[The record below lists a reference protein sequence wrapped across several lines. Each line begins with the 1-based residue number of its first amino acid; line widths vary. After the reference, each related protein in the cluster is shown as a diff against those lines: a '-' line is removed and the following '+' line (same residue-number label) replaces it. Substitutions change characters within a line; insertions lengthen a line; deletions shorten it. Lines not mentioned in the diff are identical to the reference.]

1 MVAVS
6 PSPQV
11 VQAQKSPERT
21 SQSGAGRPRPAQ
33 VVRDKPW
40 IDPALDQAVDAV
52 ADQYLRSAIPVLA
65 ATREDPELRSL
76 RIEALAKAATGW
88 SQGIESLLASDPGN
102 PDLLLWLGRTRLE
115 EAWRIRPAPR
125 GRAVQA
131 AGYQAFTKMAQ
142 SARAPLTAAAE
153 ALPGDPVPW
162 ESMMWLGLALEL
174 DAADRDGLW
183 QQAER
188 RCPTLYGAS
197 VARVVTLSPQWGG
210 VAEEMF
216 DFARLAMS
224 TAPREDPR
232 AALIPL
238 AYFELFVQERSG
250 VLRGSS
256 KWFSDEEIRDV
267 ESAARRWF
275 EGPRPHPRTIEAHNI
290 FGAAFHLADV
300 RRPARQHLGRTGGR
314 PSSRPW
320 TYLGDDPAGQYVK
333 ACRHLNLISA

>member
-11 VQAQKSPERT
+11 VQAQ
-21 SQSGAGRPRPAQ
+21 QSRGTFQSEGGRPRPAR
-33 VVRDKPW
+33 VLRDRPW
-40 IDPALDQAVDAV
+40 IDPVLDQAVDAV
-52 ADQYLRSAIPVLA
+52 AGRYLRSAIPAIA
-65 ATREDPELRSL
+65 ATRHDPELRSL
-76 RIEALAKAATGW
+76 RIEALARAATGW
-88 SQGIESLLASDPGN
+88 SQSIESLLASDPGN

-115 EAWRIRPAPR
+115 EAWKIRPAPR

-142 SARAPLTAAAE
+142 SARIPLAAAAE
-153 ALPGDPVPW
+153 ALPDDPVPW

-174 DAADRDGLW
+174 DAEHRDALW

-188 RCPTLYGAS
+188 RCATLYGAN

-216 DFARLAMS
+216 DFARVAMS
-224 TAPREDPR
+224 MAPREDPR

-238 AYFELFVQERSG
+238 AYFEYFVQERSG
-250 VLRGSS
+250 GLRGSS
-256 KWFSDEEIRDV
+256 KWFSYEEIRDV

-300 RRPARQHLGRTGGR
+300 RRPARQHLGRTDGR
-314 PSSRPW
+314 PSGRPW
-320 TYLGDDPAGQYVK
+320 SYLGDDSMARYVK
-333 ACRHLNLISA
+333 ACRHLNVIGG